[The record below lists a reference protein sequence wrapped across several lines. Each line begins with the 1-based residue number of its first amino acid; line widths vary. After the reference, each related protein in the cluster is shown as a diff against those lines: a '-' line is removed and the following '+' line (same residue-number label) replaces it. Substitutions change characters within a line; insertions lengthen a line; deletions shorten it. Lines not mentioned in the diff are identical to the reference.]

1 MTQSIQS
8 PVIEIKLTVLL
19 FWKSEASLDNM
30 SFLNKALLFVM
41 LTMFVVTIAETKAT
55 DFAEIAVLQ
64 LLLSWVLSYSAYS
77 KLSQDEMKLH

>member
-1 MTQSIQS
+1 
-8 PVIEIKLTVLL
+8 
-19 FWKSEASLDNM
+19 
-30 SFLNKALLFVM
+30 M

-64 LLLSWVLSYSAYS
+64 LLLSWVLSYSAYL